1 MTLQRSFGTVKRK
14 KKVFISFDYDNDK
27 HYKFLL
33 GAWDA
38 NKNFDFVFK
47 DETPGEINTNNI
59 ARIKA
64 GLTSKIK
71 DAEYTLFIVGAHAN
85 ERHKDHKL
93 IGFTNWINFEA
104 YQSIQFDN
112 KLAVV
117 KIDKAYSVPKE
128 LEGSGYWYL
137 SGFEEKNVIKLLNHK

>member
-71 DAEYTLFIVGAHAN
+71 DAEYRDCSIVTGIFN
-85 ERHKDHKL
+85 D
-93 IGFTNWINFEA
+93 I
-104 YQSIQFDN
+104 
-112 KLAVV
+112 
-117 KIDKAYSVPKE
+117 
-128 LEGSGYWYL
+128 
-137 SGFEEKNVIKLLNHK
+137 